1 MGFVTVGTENSQDVR
16 MHYEDWGGGR
26 PVVLIHGFPL
36 DGQSWERQVPGL
48 LKAGRRVITVD
59 RRGFGRSS
67 RPASG
72 YDYDTFTA
80 DLHAVVEKLDLR
92 EMTLVGFSMGSGEVT
107 RYLSRYGSERVRA
120 AALLA
125 PIPPFLLKTD
135 DNPDGVPHG
144 VFDEIVRAIRAD
156 RLAYLKTFLDDFN
169 NVDKLGG
176 SRISQQAWQAQWNIA
191 AGASAIGTEASVGAW
206 LTDFRADLR
215 ENDVPT
221 LVVQGDEDRILPIDA
236 TGRRLP
242 NLLKDARYLE
252 IPGGPHNIGWT
263 HPDDVNRA
271 LTTFLHDTA
280 R

>member
-16 MHYEDWGGGR
+16 MHYEDWGSGP

-80 DLHAVVEKLDLR
+80 DLHALVEKLDLR
-92 EMTLVGFSMGSGEVT
+92 EMTLAGFSMGTGEVT
-107 RYLSRYGSERVRA
+107 RYLSRYGSQRVRA

-156 RLAYLKTFLDDFN
+156 RPAYLKTFLDDFN

-191 AGASAIGTEASVGAW
+191 AGASAIGTEACVGAW

-252 IPGGPHNIGWT
+252 IPRGPHNIGWT
-263 HPDDVNRA
+263 HPDEVNRA